1 MIYIVTGSHHSG
13 DGAFTT
19 IEVVTRD
26 AWLAYEMAHDLREE
40 EKENKELADVDYVP
54 STYTVHEEVME

>member
-19 IEVVTRD
+19 IELVTKS
-26 AWLAYEMAHDLREE
+26 AGLAYEMVHDLREE
-40 EKENKELADVDYVP
+40 EKENEELADVDYVP
-54 STYTVHEEVME
+54 STYTVHEGVVE